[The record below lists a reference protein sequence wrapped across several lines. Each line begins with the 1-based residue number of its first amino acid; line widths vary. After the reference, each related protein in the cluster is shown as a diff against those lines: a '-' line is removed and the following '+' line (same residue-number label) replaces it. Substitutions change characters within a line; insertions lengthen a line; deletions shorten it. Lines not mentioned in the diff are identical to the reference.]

1 MPVQNP
7 KRLPL
12 TELDPEAFEWLITE
26 IVSRQDNRGVQFYG
40 RSGQEQHGLDIVARE
55 PDGRRSLYQ
64 VKRYQELT
72 VPRIKSAIKDYAI
85 APRPRGHRAP
95 PRLFD
100 PYRFVLV
107 TAAPFDFDT
116 GLVNAVTDLQDAYA
130 GDLEIECWGA
140 EAVGRKLRDATN
152 LVVAVFGEAWAK
164 AWCGFVPAPNN
175 AAAPRPL
182 GLVNGPVAVLG
193 LQSLEDEARLVEKE
207 DPAQA
212 AQLYGKLAEALKKGN
227 FPGHAAQVRAL
238 QANMASAVGDAG
250 QAFDLLFELQLDEV
264 LKRSSSHSSGALKA
278 LASQTGQPRTARWT
292 VLECVAA
299 WYEQG
304 SRLTKTVPA
313 LRQLTGTA
321 DRYAGLLC
329 CLVLEQALVDGL
341 YDSPT
346 RSLVVDSEEAPPA
359 LLNELRTLA
368 GGAESHDVFIRGRL
382 ACGVADASLRLD
394 SSSEAVES
402 AYSRLVSAA
411 GAGRYQQARGLIT
424 SRAAHAFA
432 LRGAPDRAEELWHQS
447 VLASSEDGW
456 FGDARFALRAS
467 RRLANDRGRFV
478 LGLAAITQALPNR
491 KRLLAGPFNPALT
504 AYEAA
509 HREKLPDAFGDTRRY
524 LWESRLQGAW
534 QEELLAMELFGDVL
548 AAGGHP
554 AEAVE
559 AYLRCG
565 AAKKAAQLAGEMQEL
580 VEVGFWLR
588 SPVRRCVAAAVQVVE
603 AQEALIGSADAD
615 ATVTS
620 LVEVAKGLWR
630 SPAVRPHP
638 ELDAL
643 KAIRSFSFRLPD
655 SAVGTVLALLSPAI
669 SQETRYN
676 GEAAELLVNMLHS
689 VENRRDDIAQA
700 LMSMMQLPNQHDLW
714 DVVGQLPADGRPA
727 LVSGVEQRATAQI
740 PEAIDVLN
748 AWRPTA
754 EQAQRRSRSAC
765 AALLREPVG
774 VPKSVTHLGTRE
786 GATVRLL
793 LGLLACPQADLVDVP
808 ASSLSPERTAS
819 AGEILVE
826 HHTATAQQTRHAESF
841 GSHTPDVK
849 ADSAEASS
857 PDEAALLSAGPP
869 TEMAVAVALHLT
881 SMVEDHHDSADS
893 RNSRVLALRP
903 LLDQLP
909 TTPAEEIAHRLLAV
923 NHAPQ
928 LSEMDQWEIG
938 SNVPL
943 SRARFRSGAESFAGN
958 ALRVAAEAWAAS
970 RKTDAE
976 LTHKDLH
983 LAQAVVGEAL
993 PLLQDA
999 EQQRRIRGARC
1010 ISALA
1015 QGASQFA
1022 PYAVG
1027 LTLHSCKY
1035 VRAIGV
1041 HHLPRTDPLLTTLA
1055 RDAAP
1060 WVRAAV
1066 AQRAED
1072 LPQNILDALSADP
1085 HLGVRRTLAAA
1096 LAPTGTPTST

>member
-1 MPVQNP
+1 MDGVEPDELAAAGYVSLSPAELDRQVRPRSMPLPVHNP

-26 IVSRQDNRGVQFYG
+26 VVSRQDNRGVQFYG

-72 VPRIKSAIKDYAI
+72 VPRIKGAIKDYAVS
-85 APRPRGHRAP
+85 PRPRGHGAS

-116 GLVNAVTDLQDAYA
+116 ALVNAVAGLQDAYA

-152 LVVAVFGEAWAK
+152 LVAAVFGEAWAK
-164 AWCGFVPAPNN
+164 AWCGVVPAPND

-193 LQSLEDEARLVEKE
+193 LQSLEDEARVVEKE

-212 AQLYGKLAEALKKGN
+212 AKLYGKLAEALKKGN
-227 FPGHAAQVRAL
+227 FPGHAAQVRAR
-238 QANMASAVGDAG
+238 QASMASAAGDAD
-250 QAFDLLFELQLDEV
+250 QAFDLLFELRLDEV
-264 LKRSSSHSSGALKA
+264 LKRSLSPPSGRLEA
-278 LASQTGQPRTARWT
+278 LASETGQPRTARWT
-292 VLECVAA
+292 VLECVAD

-321 DRYAGLLC
+321 DPYAGLLC

-368 GGAESHDVFIRGRL
+368 ADAESHDVFIRGRL
-382 ACGVADASLRLD
+382 ACAVADASLRLD

-402 AYSRLVSAA
+402 AYSGLVSAA

-467 RRLANDRGRFV
+467 RQLANDRGRLVF
-478 LGLAAITQALPNR
+478 GLDAITQALPNR

-580 VEVGFWLR
+580 VEVGVWLR

-603 AQEALIGSADAD
+603 AQEALISNADAD
-615 ATVTS
+615 ATVSS
-620 LVEVAKGLWR
+620 LVEVAKGLWNA
-630 SPAVRPHP
+630 PAVRPHP

-643 KAIRSFSFRLPD
+643 KAIRKFSFRLPT
-655 SAVGTVLALLSPAI
+655 SAVDTVLALLAPAI

-676 GEAAELLVNMLHS
+676 REAAELLINMLHY
-689 VENRRDDIAQA
+689 VEDRRDDIAQA
-700 LMSMMQLPNQHDLW
+700 LICMMQLPNQHDLW

-727 LVSGVEQRATAQI
+727 LASGVEQRAAAQVS
-740 PEAIDVLN
+740 EAVDVLN

-774 VPKSVTHLGTRE
+774 VPKSVTRLGTRDE
-786 GATVRLL
+786 ATVRLL

-826 HHTATAQQTRHAESF
+826 HHTVTARQDRHAED
-841 GSHTPDVK
+841 GSSQKLPPDAK
-849 ADSAEASS
+849 ADGTEASG

-869 TEMAVAVALHLT
+869 TELAVAVALHLT
-881 SMVEDHHDSADS
+881 SMVEDHYDSAGS

-909 TTPAEEIAHRLLAV
+909 SAHTEEIAHRLLAV
-923 NHAPQ
+923 NHAPP
-928 LSEMDQWEIG
+928 D
-938 SNVPL
+938 
-943 SRARFRSGAESFAGN
+943 AESLDRLLD
-958 ALRVAAEAWAAS
+958 LRRV
-970 RKTDAE
+970 TDE
-976 LTHKDLH
+976 HGHQTVHR
-983 LAQAVVGEAL
+983 E
-993 PLLQDA
+993 
-999 EQQRRIRGARC
+999 GA
-1010 ISALA
+1010 
-1015 QGASQFA
+1015 
-1022 PYAVG
+1022 
-1027 LTLHSCKY
+1027 
-1035 VRAIGV
+1035 
-1041 HHLPRTDPLLTTLA
+1041 
-1055 RDAAP
+1055 
-1060 WVRAAV
+1060 
-1066 AQRAED
+1066 
-1072 LPQNILDALSADP
+1072 
-1085 HLGVRRTLAAA
+1085 
-1096 LAPTGTPTST
+1096 

>member
-1 MPVQNP
+1 MQNP

-26 IVSRQDNRGVQFYG
+26 VVSRQDNRGVQFYG

-72 VPRIKSAIKDYAI
+72 VAQIKRAIKDYAVS
-85 APRPRGHRAP
+85 PRSQGHRAS

-116 GLVNAVTDLQDAYA
+116 ALVNAVTSLQDAYA

-140 EAVGRKLRDATN
+140 EAVGRKLRDAPN
-152 LVVAVFGEAWAK
+152 LVAAVFGEAWAK
-164 AWCGFVPAPNN
+164 AWCGVVPAPND

-193 LQSLEDEARLVEKE
+193 LQSLEDEARVVEKE
-207 DPAQA
+207 HPAHA
-212 AQLYGKLAEALKKGN
+212 AELYGKLAEALKKGN
-227 FPGHAAQVRAL
+227 FPGHAAQVRAR
-238 QANMASAVGDAG
+238 QANMASAAGDAE
-250 QAFDLLFELQLDEV
+250 QAFDLLFELRLDEV
-264 LKRSSSHSSGALKA
+264 LKRSSSPSPRTLKA

-292 VLECVAA
+292 VLECVAD

-304 SRLTKTVPA
+304 SRLAKTVPA
-313 LRQLTGTA
+313 LRQLMATA
-321 DRYAGLLC
+321 DPYAGLLC

-346 RSLVVDSEEAPPA
+346 RSLVVDSEDAPPP
-359 LLNELRTLA
+359 LLNDLRELA
-368 GGAESHDVFIRGRL
+368 AGAESHDTVIRARL
-382 ACGVADASLRLD
+382 ACAVADASLRLD
-394 SSSEAVES
+394 SPAAAVES
-402 AYSRLVSAA
+402 AYSWLVSAA

-467 RRLANDRGRFV
+467 RQLANDRGRLV
-478 LGLAAITQALPNR
+478 SGLSVITQALPNR
-491 KRLLAGPFNPALT
+491 QRLLAGPFNPALT

-534 QEELLAMELFGDVL
+534 QEELMAMELFGDVL

-554 AEAVE
+554 TEAAE

-565 AAKKAAQLAGEMQEL
+565 AAKKAAQIAGEMQEL
-580 VEVGFWLR
+580 VDVGFWLR
-588 SPVRRCVAAAVQVVE
+588 SPVRRSVAAAVQVVE
-603 AQEALIGSADAD
+603 AQEALISNADAG
-615 ATVTS
+615 ATVSS
-620 LVEVAKGLWR
+620 LVEVAKGLWNA
-630 SPAVRPHP
+630 PAARPHP

-643 KAIRSFSFRLPD
+643 KAIKKFSFRLPA
-655 SAVGTVLALLSPAI
+655 SAVDSVLALLAPAI

-676 GEAAELLVNMLHS
+676 GEAAELLINMLHY
-689 VENRRDDIAQA
+689 VEDRRDDIAQA
-700 LMSMMQLPNQHDLW
+700 LISMMQLPNQHDLW

-727 LVSGVEQRATAQI
+727 LVSGVEQRAAAQV
-740 PEAIDVLN
+740 PEAVDVLN
-748 AWRPTA
+748 TWRPMA

-774 VPKSVTHLGTRE
+774 EPKSVTRLGTRD

-819 AGEILVE
+819 AGEVLIE
-826 HHTATAQQTRHAESF
+826 HHTVTAQQDLHTEDS
-841 GSHTPDVK
+841 GSQKPPAAK
-849 ADSAEASS
+849 ADGAEASG

-869 TEMAVAVALHLT
+869 TELAVAVALHLT
-881 SMVEDHHDSADS
+881 AMVEDHHDSASS

-909 TTPAEEIAHRLLAV
+909 SAHAEEIAHRLLAV
-923 NHAPQ
+923 NRAPQ
-928 LSEMDQWEIG
+928 LSVMDRWEIG

-943 SRARFRSGAESFAGN
+943 SRARFRSGAESFADN

-970 RKTDAE
+970 RKTDDE
-976 LTHKDLH
+976 LTHRDRH
-983 LAQAVVGEAL
+983 LTQEVVGGAF
-993 PLLQDA
+993 PLLQDSRL
-999 EQQRRIRGARC
+999 ENRICGGRC

-1015 QGASQFA
+1015 RGSSQFA

-1027 LTLHSCKY
+1027 LTLHSCEY

-1041 HHLPRTDPLLTTLA
+1041 HHVPHTDPLLTTLSS
-1055 RDAAP
+1055 DAAP

-1066 AQRAED
+1066 ARRAED
-1072 LPQNILDALSADP
+1072 LPQNVLDALSDDP

-1096 LAPTGTPTST
+1096 LAPKSTPTST